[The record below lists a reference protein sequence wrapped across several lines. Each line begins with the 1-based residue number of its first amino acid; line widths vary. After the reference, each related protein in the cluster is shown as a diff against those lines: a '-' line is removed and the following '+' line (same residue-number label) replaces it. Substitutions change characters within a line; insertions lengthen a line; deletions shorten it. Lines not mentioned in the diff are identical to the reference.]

1 MPCHLKTTKK
11 YAVSFQRAVCTHQR
25 ESDHSHGLGYRH
37 RALQNNGQLRHDHRF
52 VHGVVPGRR
61 LQKDNEEDHMASAA
75 DDRTPADRRSAD
87 RLRLPHHDLKDFA
100 TPVTEF
106 REAALADANVREL
119 KRGGIIQFER
129 RGYYIFDGIA
139 EKGKQRQE
147 KTWEFIRIPDG
158 RAAGL
163 ASKAGGTAAAEAPR
177 QSKGEDS
184 AGKPAKPNDKKG
196 KIKTTADDAAPAAGG
211 VDKYGVTP
219 PPDTKM
225 YKVDMV
231 VGSDALDI
239 ENATKMY
246 KVESV
251 YQV

>member
-1 MPCHLKTTKK
+1 MDWGNAIVRSKTTDSSGMITALSMELHLEGDFKKTTKK
-11 YAVSFQRAVCTHQR
+11 ITWLAQPTNAHPLIDATLI
-25 ESDHSHGLGYRH
+25 DHDYLITKKK
-37 RALQNNGQLRHDHRF
+37 L
-52 VHGVVPGRR
+52 
-61 LQKDNEEDHMASAA
+61 EEND
-75 DDRTPADRRSAD
+75 
-87 RLRLPHHDLKDFA
+87 DLKDFA

-119 KRGGIIQFER
+119 KRGDIIQFER

-139 EKGKQRQE
+139 EKGKQE

-184 AGKPAKPNDKKG
+184 AGKPNDKKG
-196 KIKTTADDAAPAAGG
+196 KMKTAAAATGG
-211 VDKYGVTP
+211 VDRYGVT

-225 YKVDMV
+225 YKVDTV
-231 VGSDALDI
+231 VGSDAPDI

>member
-1 MPCHLKTTKK
+1 MITALSMELHLEGDFKKTTKK
-11 YAVSFQRAVCTHQR
+11 ITWLAQPTNAHPLTDATLI
-25 ESDHSHGLGYRH
+25 DHDYLITKKK
-37 RALQNNGQLRHDHRF
+37 L
-52 VHGVVPGRR
+52 
-61 LQKDNEEDHMASAA
+61 EEND
-75 DDRTPADRRSAD
+75 
-87 RLRLPHHDLKDFA
+87 DLKDLA

-119 KRGGIIQFER
+119 KRGDIIQFER

-139 EKGKQRQE
+139 EKGKQE

-184 AGKPAKPNDKKG
+184 AGKPNDKKG
-196 KIKTTADDAAPAAGG
+196 KMKTAAAATGG
-211 VDKYGVTP
+211 VDRYGVT

-231 VGSDALDI
+231 VGSDAPDI

>member
-1 MPCHLKTTKK
+1 MDWGNAIVRSKTTDSSGTITALSMELHLEGDFKKTTKK
-11 YAVSFQRAVCTHQR
+11 ITWLAQPTTAHPLTDATLIDYDYLITKKK
-25 ESDHSHGLGYRH
+25 L
-37 RALQNNGQLRHDHRF
+37 
-52 VHGVVPGRR
+52 
-61 LQKDNEEDHMASAA
+61 EEND
-75 DDRTPADRRSAD
+75 
-87 RLRLPHHDLKDFA
+87 DLKDFA

-119 KRGGIIQFER
+119 KRGDIIQFER

-139 EKGKQRQE
+139 EKGEQKQEE

-163 ASKAGGTAAAEAPR
+163 ASKAGGTAAEAPR
-177 QSKGEDS
+177 QSKGEGS
-184 AGKPAKPNDKKG
+184 NVAAAGKPAKPNDKKG
-196 KIKTTADDAAPAAGG
+196 KMKTAAAAVDDAAPASAAAAAG
-211 VDKYGVTP
+211 VDRYGVTE
-219 PPDTKM
+219 PDTKM

-231 VGSDALDI
+231 VGSDAPDI

>member
-1 MPCHLKTTKK
+1 MELHLEGDFKKTTKK
-11 YAVSFQRAVCTHQR
+11 ITWLAQPTTAHPLINATLIDYDYLITKKK
-25 ESDHSHGLGYRH
+25 L
-37 RALQNNGQLRHDHRF
+37 
-52 VHGVVPGRR
+52 
-61 LQKDNEEDHMASAA
+61 EEND
-75 DDRTPADRRSAD
+75 
-87 RLRLPHHDLKDFA
+87 DLKDFV

-119 KRGGIIQFER
+119 KRGDIIQFER
-129 RGYYIFDGIA
+129 RGYFIFDGIA
-139 EKGKQRQE
+139 EKGKQQQQQE

-196 KIKTTADDAAPAAGG
+196 KIKTAAGDTAPAAGG
-211 VDKYGVTP
+211 VDKYGVT

-231 VGSDALDI
+231 VGSDAPDI

>member
-1 MPCHLKTTKK
+1 MITALSMELHLEGDFKKTTKK
-11 YAVSFQRAVCTHQR
+11 ITWLAQPTTAHPLIDATLIDYDYLITKKK
-25 ESDHSHGLGYRH
+25 L
-37 RALQNNGQLRHDHRF
+37 
-52 VHGVVPGRR
+52 
-61 LQKDNEEDHMASAA
+61 EEND
-75 DDRTPADRRSAD
+75 
-87 RLRLPHHDLKDFA
+87 DLKDFA

-106 REAALADANVREL
+106 REAAFADANVREL
-119 KRGGIIQFER
+119 KRGDIIQFER
-129 RGYYIFDGIA
+129 RGYYIFDGIT
-139 EKGKQRQE
+139 EKGKQE

-163 ASKAGGTAAAEAPR
+163 ASKAGGTATAEAPR

-196 KIKTTADDAAPAAGG
+196 NMKTAAADDAAPAAGG
-211 VDKYGVTP
+211 VDRYGVT

-231 VGSDALDI
+231 VGSDAPDI